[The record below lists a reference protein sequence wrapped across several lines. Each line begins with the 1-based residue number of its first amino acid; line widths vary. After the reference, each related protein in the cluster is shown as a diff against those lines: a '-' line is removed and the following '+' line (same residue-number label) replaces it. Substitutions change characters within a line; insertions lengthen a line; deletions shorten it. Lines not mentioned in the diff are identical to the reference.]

1 MREKR
6 YVALDARGA
15 LKVGGPEARAFLQG
29 LISND
34 IGKVAPEC
42 AIYAALLTPQ
52 GKYLHDFFVVELG
65 GALYLDCEAARLEEL
80 KRRLGVFRLRRRV
93 TLDDASADFQS
104 AVLFGNGAIEAFGL
118 GAEPGRARAFAGG
131 LVYVDP
137 RLAEAGLRA
146 LVPRDGAER
155 ALIEA
160 GFGEAPIEEYERL
173 RLTLGL
179 PDGSR
184 DLDVEKAI
192 PLENGFDELNALD
205 WTKGCYMGQ
214 ELTARTKY
222 RGLVRKRLMPVAIE
236 GPVPAPGTP
245 VMAGKLQA
253 GEMRT
258 GFEGKGLAM
267 LRLDVVEEIKDK
279 PGALTAGEARL
290 TPSKPAW
297 AAF

>member
-6 YVALDARGA
+6 YVTLDTRGT
-15 LKVGGPEARAFLQG
+15 LKVGGPEARGFLQG

-34 IGKVAPEC
+34 IEKVAPER
-42 AIYAALLTPQ
+42 AIYTALLTPQ

-65 GALYLDCEAARLEEL
+65 EGLYLDCEAARLEEL

-93 TLDDASADFQS
+93 TLDDASAALQS
-104 AVLFGNGAIEAFGL
+104 AVLFGEGAIEVFGL
-118 GAEPGRARAFAGG
+118 SAEPGRAKAFAGG

-146 LVPRDGAER
+146 LLPRDGAEP

-160 GFGEAPIEEYERL
+160 GFGEAALEEYERL

-205 WTKGCYMGQ
+205 WNKGCYMGQ

-245 VMAGKLQA
+245 VMAGEAKA

-258 GFEGKGLAM
+258 GFEGIGLAM
-267 LRLDVVEEIKDK
+267 LRLHVVEETKDK

-290 TPSKPAW
+290 TPNKPAW

>member
-6 YVALDARGA
+6 YVARDTRGA
-15 LKVGGPEARAFLQG
+15 LKVAGADARGFLQG

-34 IGKVAPEC
+34 IEKVAPER

-52 GKYLHDFFVVELG
+52 GRYLHDFFVVELHD
-65 GALYLDCEAARLEEL
+65 ALYFDCEAARLGEL
-80 KRRLGVFRLRRRV
+80 KRRLGVFRLRSRV
-93 TLDDASADFQS
+93 TLDDASAAFQL
-104 AVLFGNGAIEAFGL
+104 AVLFGPGAIEALGL
-118 GAEPGRARAFAGG
+118 SAEPGRAKAFAGG
-131 LVYVDP
+131 VVYVDP
-137 RLAEAGLRA
+137 RLTEIGLRA
-146 LVPRDGAER
+146 LLPRDGAEG

-160 GFGEAPIEEYERL
+160 GFGEAPLEEYERL

-184 DLDVEKAI
+184 DLAVEKAI
-192 PLENGFDELNALD
+192 PLENGFDELNGVD
-205 WTKGCYMGQ
+205 WNKGCYMGQ

-245 VMAGKLQA
+245 VMAGEAQA

-258 GFEGKGLAM
+258 GLDGVGLAM
-267 LRLDVVEEIKDK
+267 LRLDVVKKIKDK

-290 TPSKPAW
+290 TPQKPDW